1 MKKFF
6 SLMIGALMLIGLNS
20 CNKDLKV
27 TEANIIGKWAMTAMI
42 VDGNEN
48 PANDQV
54 WEFAEDHK
62 MYVSNS
68 SETVAAGTWSLEDK
82 TLHVD
87 FIRWALTVS
96 KLTSKE
102 MELRAYDPDDNIL
115 MFSYTFEKVK

>member
-27 TEANIIGKWAMTAMI
+27 TEANIVGKWSMTAMV

-48 PANDQV
+48 PANGQV
-54 WEFAEDHK
+54 WEFVEDHT
-62 MYVSNS
+62 MYVSNGS
-68 SETVAAGTWSLEDK
+68 DRVSAGKWSLEDK
-82 TLHVD
+82 MLKLD
-87 FIRWALTVS
+87 FIPFPMLVA
-96 KLTSKE
+96 KLTSKN
-102 MELRAYDPDDNIL
+102 MELKAYDEEYGVY